1 MALEIPKDPK
11 IYTTV
16 YDGFK
21 GVDYTNDAT
30 NVYRKRSPSAR
41 NMKPALDGKPY
52 KREGWHIEKT
62 PDDFAEAAGFIP
74 AETIFSLDGY
84 DVKSPY
90 DNPMNLTVENS
101 IGSLGEA
108 ICNVGG
114 MASNGTY
121 ILHLFNLQNVSIGS
135 GKKRIVIEA
144 QDTGSSAFS
153 SEPRISILLYND
165 SGTERTIDGFNSIN
179 KEIIL
184 EEDEH
189 IGDITATFRQQHNGL
204 YGYEYT
210 LTIKSIEEYDISINR
225 LYYFE
230 LNGIEHILAFTDKG
244 LFIYNENNEYE
255 SNFALLT
262 TNADCIDS
270 YERAFFFEGDG
281 KSAFYIYGNYKIWS
295 YSYDNGFV
303 FKEEVPYI
311 PLIRIATTPDGSSGA
326 VNENVNMFGSL
337 VYEAY
342 QNNLLTNTIEITSVG
357 LDNLEVSNEFYK
369 KIPNNGTYVFTFS
382 GGIWTYGGSE
392 VNIYDYGINFTGEP
406 ADGYTITVRTNST
419 FAIKVNKVINTVNL
433 DDIEVMVSTSDKFD
447 TKLTVKNSGTP
458 SSGEVLVTDG
468 EEDTTFTF
476 ARAYMPLV
484 DGEDAIRVMYK
495 RETVSVEV
503 VTTTSQTVTV
513 TSRFIGG

>member
-52 KREGWHIEKT
+52 KREGWHIEKDIFDFYDAGGLT
-62 PDDFAEAAGFIP
+62 PVRSYIDLEHYTLRPQYAPPTGMTRATTYGENYAKSTFTCNYTGNRPVDAFHLMPLNVTGKDITLFFQFQRTTGNSSINNTKVEIINKDSDVRTVSVPLHSAQTSASVVIHLGDDERLRF
-74 AETIFSLDGY
+74 
-84 DVKSPY
+84 VKTEITVPQSGGATCS
-90 DNPMNLTVENS
+90 LTVRAS
-101 IGSLGEA
+101 IDEYSL
-108 ICNVGG
+108 V
-114 MASNGTY
+114 
-121 ILHLFNLQNVSIGS
+121 
-135 GKKRIVIEA
+135 
-144 QDTGSSAFS
+144 
-153 SEPRISILLYND
+153 
-165 SGTERTIDGFNSIN
+165 
-179 KEIIL
+179 
-184 EEDEH
+184 
-189 IGDITATFRQQHNGL
+189 
-204 YGYEYT
+204 
-210 LTIKSIEEYDISINR
+210 INR
-225 LYYFE
+225 LNYFE
-230 LNGIEHILAFTDKG
+230 LNGIEHILIFTDKG

-255 SNFALLT
+255 SNFTLLT
-262 TNADCIDS
+262 TDADCIDS

-295 YSYDNGFV
+295 YGYDNGFV

-342 QNNLLTNTIEITSVG
+342 QNNILTNTVEITSVG
-357 LDNLEVSNEFYK
+357 LDNLELSNEFYK

-382 GGIWTYGGSE
+382 GGVWTYGGSE

-406 ADGYTITVRTNST
+406 TDGYTITVRTNST

-433 DDIEVMVSTSDKFD
+433 DDIEVMVSTSKEFD
-447 TKLTVKNSGTP
+447 TPLTVKNSGTP
-458 SSGEVLVTDG
+458 SSGEVLVTAG

-476 ARAYMPLV
+476 TRAYMPLV

-495 RETVSVEV
+495 RETVNVEV
-503 VTTTSQTVTV
+503 VTTTSKTVTV
-513 TSRFIGG
+513 TSSFIGG